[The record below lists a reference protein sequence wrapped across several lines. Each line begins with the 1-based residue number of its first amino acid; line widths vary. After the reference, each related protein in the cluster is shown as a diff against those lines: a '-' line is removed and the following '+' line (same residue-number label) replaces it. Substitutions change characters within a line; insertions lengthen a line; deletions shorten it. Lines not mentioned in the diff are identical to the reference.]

1 MNSGSKPAEVS
12 RIGERLRFLRKA
24 RGLTQAELARQIGI
38 QQSDLS
44 RMEKGT
50 YRVSLDN
57 LFKIL
62 AIFGMQIAEFFQ
74 DQPAA
79 PAPAMQPLSREDMQT
94 LQMLRRLPAKD
105 RREVQEFI
113 EFKAR
118 RARSE
123 QRSQY
128 SGEAASGKGPR

>member
-1 MNSGSKPAEVS
+1 MRPKQRQTVK
-12 RIGERLRFLRKA
+12 IGERLRHLRKL

-62 AIFGMQIAEFFQ
+62 AVFGMDIAEFFA
-74 DQPAA
+74 DRQPA
-79 PAPAMQPLSREDMQT
+79 PAPAAEPLSQADMQI
-94 LQMLRRLPAKD
+94 LHALRKLSPDA
-105 RREVQEFI
+105 RREVAEFI
-113 EFKAR
+113 QFKSR
-118 RARSE
+118 LERSE
-123 QRSQY
+123 R
-128 SGEAASGKGPR
+128 GRAGLAKPAEDGKSR